1 MRELTPEILAWL
13 EPLKE
18 GRKPETSK
26 IRIEYEQALSVSG
39 VLRNL
44 GFKLEGVRLP
54 NNISISG
61 RHGGYVKK
69 WQAYDYL
76 SPESF
81 SPKLRVIVV
90 SDATHRPFTGYV
102 RVEEIKEIS

>member
-18 GRKPETSK
+18 GRKPEPAK
-26 IRIEYEQALSVSG
+26 IRIEYEQALSVSSA
-39 VLRNL
+39 LRNV
-44 GFKLEGVRLP
+44 GFNLKGVRLP
-54 NNISISG
+54 NNISLSG
-61 RHGGYVKK
+61 RHGGYVQK

-76 SPESF
+76 SPEGL
-81 SPKLRVIVV
+81 SPKLRVTVV

-102 RVEEIKEIS
+102 RVEEIKETS